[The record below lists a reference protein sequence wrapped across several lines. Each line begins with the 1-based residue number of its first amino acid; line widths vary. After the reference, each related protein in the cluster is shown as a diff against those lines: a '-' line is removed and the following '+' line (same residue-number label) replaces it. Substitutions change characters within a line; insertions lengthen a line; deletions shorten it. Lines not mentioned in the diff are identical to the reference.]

1 MRRGAT
7 LDPRTA
13 RCLEI
18 PLVSLM
24 QSVATLE
31 PGILRA
37 TTPSGDPNIIPGVAT
52 PDPRTARAAAR
63 LLLRLLGAGYS
74 DYLATSATHPPPSE
88 ERYTPARLLPT
99 RVYTCLL
106 SSSPC
111 LVFTCLGTRR
121 PGCCSHVSLVTM

>member
-24 QSVATLE
+24 RSVATLE
-31 PGILRA
+31 PGILQA

-99 RVYTCLL
+99 RVYTCL
-106 SSSPC
+106 
-111 LVFTCLGTRR
+111 VFTCL
-121 PGCCSHVSLVTM
+121 V

>member
-24 QSVATLE
+24 RSVATL
-31 PGILRA
+31 
-37 TTPSGDPNIIPGVAT
+37 
-52 PDPRTARAAAR
+52 DPRTARAAAR

-74 DYLATSATHPPPSE
+74 DYLATSATHPLVSE
-88 ERYTPARLLPT
+88 ERYLLLT
-99 RVYTCLL
+99 RV
-106 SSSPC
+106 
-111 LVFTCLGTRR
+111 
-121 PGCCSHVSLVTM
+121 

>member
-7 LDPRTA
+7 LEPRTA

-24 QSVATLE
+24 RSVATLE
-31 PGILRA
+31 PGILQA

-52 PDPRTARAAAR
+52 LDPRTARAAAR

-74 DYLATSATHPPPSE
+74 DYLATSATHPLVSE
-88 ERYTPARLLPT
+88 ERYLLLT

>member
-7 LDPRTA
+7 LEPRTA

-24 QSVATLE
+24 RSVAT
-31 PGILRA
+31 LRA

-74 DYLATSATHPPPSE
+74 DYLATSATHPLVSE
-88 ERYTPARLLPT
+88 ERYLLLT
-99 RVYTCLL
+99 RV
-106 SSSPC
+106 
-111 LVFTCLGTRR
+111 
-121 PGCCSHVSLVTM
+121 